1 MEKSF
6 HKLIFGT
13 LVAGLLLPALVV
25 AAGFHD
31 KDTPPCY
38 DITGQ
43 TTAVL
48 VAGVNNGGIMDFND
62 ASVGVQWQACV
73 RMKADLSGP
82 DRLEGWVHNSNLGW
96 VSLYCPGGAGAQ
108 NLGISCGDKPYS
120 VAFQTIGAAPDFD
133 SVKLSGYAWGDNI
146 GYLSFNG
153 VVASSGDNYQMVA
166 VASGSNR
173 GLVESTPFSLGSSTW
188 TETVGWLDWTGVRF
202 NWEDLIVPEE
212 VLPEGEPEDYIII
225 KGPDEIPDADGK
237 EGYDIEIPF
246 VDKGKKTPDN
256 QIEQCPN
263 NDMDVTSVPG
273 QQGKTYCA
281 KIELKWEDGVDYD
294 QTTQASQNQGENLY
308 GDNNRGAVRKP
319 YANEL
324 FGDLGSPDRL
334 LYNATKTAWVG
345 RVTSFAP
352 TSDRNML
359 DSFENEKFYYPAQ
372 VNDYN
377 GSLTGQNLLKLKGL
391 KLLFMKYAAAGQPAK
406 CIYGELK
413 GGRCVMKDYMK
424 AGGTMF
430 SFNPL
435 VEVKKMAHVLGDK
448 EFKFINIMAPDQ
460 LQKFKYQAVS
470 KSAAQFPGLKGYMGM
485 QDNGVYDMKFV
496 TDPVEKKDDA
506 KEDVQLNINGQEQ
519 ILNGQ
524 VFYDPSKAA
533 SLTDVGAY
541 LYTLAEYTLD
551 GHSIKYFSG
560 KLPRIKAGILI
571 NPVARVQGNVYVTDF
586 GQKAADV
593 SLRSLGNVSS
603 NLRRE
608 AILRNVSKYLA
619 GKTVTTNS
627 NGIGVNDLMNIS
639 GLNEL
644 VPGKVYYLKGGN
656 LTIGC
661 EGGVCSFAKNIT
673 LIVEN
678 GSIFLNS
685 NLIPSD
691 GKSQIGLIALRD
703 LDKQAPKNQ
712 GFLYLDKDVTHLKNT
727 HIYLDRVLQS
737 YDKAMSKQFDAN
749 GFIKFNGD
757 DYERQQAFR
766 NQLVI
771 EGSISSMNG
780 IGNAVANGK
789 KVTDE
794 TGAVVSSPDGYCSNY
809 AGQTLSGMCRARG
822 VDLNY
827 LRYYGPG
834 LEICTGL
841 ESPNAKANVPR
852 DQALRGDAA
861 KDYGCN
867 NEKDGYDIDPKNLYN
882 AANSPAGDLVKNP
895 NNGKQSGYFNCGRS
909 AIGGCEDLS
918 KQGPVYFYYK
928 AISKDLAGF
937 EQVQS
942 VNQLIQN

>member
-1 MEKSF
+1 
-6 HKLIFGT
+6 
-13 LVAGLLLPALVV
+13 
-25 AAGFHD
+25 
-31 KDTPPCY
+31 
-38 DITGQ
+38 
-43 TTAVL
+43 
-48 VAGVNNGGIMDFND
+48 MD
-62 ASVGVQWQACV
+62 
-73 RMKADLSGP
+73 
-82 DRLEGWVHNSNLGW
+82 E
-96 VSLYCPGGAGAQ
+96 
-108 NLGISCGDKPYS
+108 
-120 VAFQTIGAAPDFD
+120 
-133 SVKLSGYAWGDNI
+133 
-146 GYLSFNG
+146 
-153 VVASSGDNYQMVA
+153 
-166 VASGSNR
+166 
-173 GLVESTPFSLGSSTW
+173 
-188 TETVGWLDWTGVRF
+188 
-202 NWEDLIVPEE
+202 
-212 VLPEGEPEDYIII
+212 
-225 KGPDEIPDADGK
+225 
-237 EGYDIEIPF
+237 
-246 VDKGKKTPDN
+246 GKKTPDS
-256 QIEQCPN
+256 QIEQCLN
-263 NDMDVTSVPG
+263 TDMSMAALPG
-273 QQGKTYCA
+273 VAGKKYCA
-281 KIELKWEDGVDYD
+281 RIELKWEDGVDYN
-294 QTTQASQNQGENLY
+294 QTTRESQNQGENRFES
-308 GDNNRGAVRKP
+308 NNDGAVRKP
-319 YANEL
+319 FAQDL
-324 FGDLGSPDRL
+324 FGKAIPDGL
-334 LYNATKTAWVG
+334 EYSANAIAWVG
-345 RVTSFAP
+345 KVTSFAP

-359 DSFENEKFYYPAQ
+359 DSFENEKFYYPAE
-372 VNDYN
+372 VNGYS
-377 GSLTGQNLLKLKGL
+377 GSLTGQNLLKLKEL

-413 GGRCVMKDYMK
+413 SGKCVMKDYMK

-460 LQKFKYQAVS
+460 LQTFKYESQQKNGANSLSVS
-470 KSAAQFPGLKGYMGM
+470 AYIGT
-485 QDNGVYDMKFV
+485 QDQVYDMQFV
-496 TDPVEKKDDA
+496 DELIAMDKK
-506 KEDVQLNINGQEQ
+506 GQESKSVADGVKTSGSGD
-519 ILNGQ
+519 LKGQ
-524 VFYDPSKAA
+524 LFYDNTKAPSLA
-533 SLTDVGAY
+533 DIGAY
-541 LYTLAEYTLD
+541 LYTIVNYNVEGANEA
-551 GHSIKYFSG
+551 IKYFSG

-619 GKTVTTNS
+619 GKTVVAV
-627 NGIGVNDLMNIS
+627 GRDVGRDVGVNNLSDVR
-639 GLNEL
+639 GLDEL
-644 VPGKVYYLKGGN
+644 VPGKVYYLKNGN
-656 LTIGC
+656 LTIEC
-661 EGGVCSFAKNIT
+661 EGGICSFAKNIT

-685 NLIPSD
+685 NLMPSD
-691 GKSQIGLIALRD
+691 GRSQIGLIALRD

-737 YDKAMSKQFDAN
+737 YDKAMLKQFDNNN

-757 DYERQQAFR
+757 DYERQQVFR

-794 TGAVVSSPDGYCSNY
+794 TGAVVDSPDGYCSNY
-809 AGQTLSGMCRARG
+809 AGQALSGMCRARV

-841 ESPNAKANVPR
+841 EGGNAKANVPR
-852 DQALRGDAA
+852 DQALRSDGTKA
-861 KDYGCN
+861 YGCSGD
-867 NEKDGYDIDPKNLYN
+867 ERDGYDIDPKNLYN
-882 AANSPAGDLVKNP
+882 AANPLAGDLVKNP
-895 NNGKQSGYFNCGRS
+895 DNGKQSVYFNCARGS
-909 AIGGCEDLS
+909 LSGCDDLS